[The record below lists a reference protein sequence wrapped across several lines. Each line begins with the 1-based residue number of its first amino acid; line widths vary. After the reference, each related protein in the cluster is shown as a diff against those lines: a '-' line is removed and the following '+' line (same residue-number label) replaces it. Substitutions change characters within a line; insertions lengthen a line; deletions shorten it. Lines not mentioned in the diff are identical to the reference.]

1 MIISFPRN
9 IEHPPSFLTTE
20 GINPERTEFYKLLG
34 LTIQS
39 NMKYDLHIEEIVT
52 KASKRIHMLRLL
64 NR

>member
-20 GINPERTEFYKLLG
+20 DINPERTEFYKLLG

-39 NMKYDLHIEEIVT
+39 NMKYDLHIEKIVT